1 MPTAYELLSTEEC
14 DDVLFVDLDSRRIII
29 PKNVSVLGVESDD
42 ETRVLHFQ
50 MPRYYCEIDLSEF
63 DIRVIYRNAINE
75 GDLYLVIDPVIE
87 DDLIKFDWTVGRHA
101 FAKAGDVKFSI
112 SLRDIFEGIVRREF
126 NTTFAT
132 LPVLNGLEPDESL
145 LNAVYD
151 YIEQWDSALADSV
164 DRIKQGIVDKG
175 EEVMFEIDDA
185 VLQYVE
191 EHSDKL
197 HGPIGDTGPTGRRG
211 NGIIQIST
219 YPMHNVETDNSG
231 NYRDYY
237 TISLDDVLSESGV
250 EEVYPGDTIQC
261 DKYQYIVE
269 RIKYETVELSSDLI
283 DLSGPQG
290 ETIKSIDRTSGTG
303 AAGTYDTYTITTNL
317 GKKYTFKVYNGANG
331 NGAGD
336 MVKSVYDPQAR
347 NTDIFA
353 YVDQKVGESG
363 GNQDFSGLA
372 LGDNPTGGVNNDTV
386 ETWSALGFGVAWI
399 SEWNQ
404 VNDQPAQYAFIINY
418 VHDSDVFQILRD
430 QTNGATYFRSG
441 DNVNSWFSSWTRI
454 VTTDDNDY
462 IRVGGINASET
473 ITVGSEESAMIIY
486 TNGIGDTNSKLWI
499 DASGEAY
506 FTEVY
511 ARQKKLATEE
521 FVTESIGDIAS
532 ILDAING
539 EVV

>member
-14 DDVLFVDLDSRRIII
+14 DDILFVDLDSRRIII
-29 PKNVSVLGVESDD
+29 PKNISVLGVESDD

-50 MPRYYCEIDLSEF
+50 IPRYYCEIDLSEF

-112 SLRDIFEGIVRREF
+112 SLRDVFEGIVRREF

-151 YIEQWDSALADSV
+151 YIEQWNSDLADSV

-185 VLQYVE
+185 VLQFVE
-191 EHSDKL
+191 EHADEL
-197 HGPIGDTGPTGRRG
+197 HGPKGDPFTYDDFTEEQLLELTGPPG
-211 NGIIQIST
+211 
-219 YPMHNVETDNSG
+219 PM
-231 NYRDYY
+231 
-237 TISLDDVLSESGV
+237 
-250 EEVYPGDTIQC
+250 
-261 DKYQYIVE
+261 
-269 RIKYETVELSSDLI
+269 
-283 DLSGPQG
+283 G
-290 ETIKSIDRTSGTG
+290 ETIVSVYRTDGTG
-303 AAGTYDTYTITTNL
+303 AAGTYDTYTITTNF
-317 GKKYTFKVYNGANG
+317 GKNYTFKVYNGANG

-353 YVDQKVGESG
+353 YVDEKVGESG

-430 QTNGATYFRSG
+430 QMNGATYFRSG

-454 VTTDDNDY
+454 VTTNGDDY
-462 IRVGGINASET
+462 ISAAGLNARTSVCVYDDT
-473 ITVGSEESAMIIY
+473 TSMSIY
-486 TNGIGDTNSKLWI
+486 ANGIGDANSKLWI